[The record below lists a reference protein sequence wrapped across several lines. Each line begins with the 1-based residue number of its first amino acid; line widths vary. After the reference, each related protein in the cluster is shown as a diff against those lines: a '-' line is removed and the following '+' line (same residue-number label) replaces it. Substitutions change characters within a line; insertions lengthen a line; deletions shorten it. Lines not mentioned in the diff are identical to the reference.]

1 VPLLD
6 SRLPDAPLALRNG
19 HLETLFA
26 GLLRRG
32 PRVAFVR
39 ERLELEDGDFLDLDW
54 SRTGSRRL
62 ALITHG
68 LEGHSRRPYVLGMA
82 RALNAAGFDVLARN
96 LRGCS
101 GELNRLP
108 KAYHSGETGDLRRVL
123 AHALASGD
131 YDAVVLV
138 GFSVGGNQTL
148 RFLGEDPAAVPGAV
162 AAAVCVSV
170 PCDLTTTERALAR
183 PGNRIYLNN
192 FLKTLRDKVRRKTRT
207 FPGLVN
213 LDRLARVRDFRD
225 FDDLFTAPRHGFRD
239 AAQYYAEASSLPVL
253 EAVRVPTLI
262 LNAKNDPFLT
272 PECFPEAQAR
282 ANPALFLETPATG
295 GHVGFVPP
303 WPGPYRSELRA
314 VEFLGRVLAS

>member
-1 VPLLD
+1 MPLLD

-19 HLETLFA
+19 HAETLFA

-32 PRVAFVR
+32 PRVEFVR
-39 ERLELEDGDFLDLDW
+39 ERLELEDGDFVDIDW
-54 SRTGSRRL
+54 SRAGSRRL

-82 RALNAAGFDVLARN
+82 RALGAAGFDVLARN

-101 GELNRLP
+101 GELNLLP
-108 KAYHSGETGDLRRVL
+108 QAYHSGETGDLRTVL
-123 AHALASGD
+123 GHALDSGN
-131 YDAVVLV
+131 YDTVVLV

-148 RFLGEDPAAVPGAV
+148 RFLGEKPAAVPGPV

-170 PCDLTTTERALAR
+170 PCDLTASERALAR
-183 PGNRIYLNN
+183 PGNRIYLKN
-192 FLKTLRDKVRRKTRT
+192 FLNTLQAKVRRKSQS
-207 FPGLVN
+207 FPGLVD
-213 LDRLARVRDFRD
+213 LDRLARVRDFRG

-253 EAVRVPTLI
+253 GNVAVSTLI

-282 ANPALFLETPATG
+282 DNSALFLEIPATG

-303 WPGPYRSELRA
+303 WPGPYRSEIRA
-314 VEFLGRVLAS
+314 VEFLKRVLG

>member
-1 VPLLD
+1 MPLLE
-6 SRLPDAPLALRNG
+6 SRLPAAPLPLRNG
-19 HLETLFA
+19 HAETLFA

-32 PRVAFVR
+32 PRVDFVR
-39 ERLELEDGDFLDLDW
+39 ERLELADGDFLDLDW
-54 SRTGSRRL
+54 SRVGARRL

-82 RALNAAGFDVLARN
+82 RALNAAGFDVVARN

-108 KAYHSGETGDLRRVL
+108 RAYHSGETEDLRAVL
-123 AHALASGD
+123 EHALAPGN
-131 YDAVVLV
+131 YKAVALV

-148 RFLGEDPAAVPGAV
+148 RFLGEDPASVPGAV

-170 PCDLTTTERALAR
+170 PCHLAASERALAR

-192 FLKTLRDKVRRKTRT
+192 FLKTLCAKVRRKTRD
-207 FPGLVN
+207 FPGLVD
-213 LDRLARVRDFRD
+213 LDRLERVRDFRN

-239 AAQYYAEASSLPVL
+239 AAHYYAEASSLPVL
-253 EAVRVPTLI
+253 ADVRVPTLV

-282 ANPALFLETPATG
+282 ANAALFLEVPATG

-303 WPGPYRSELRA
+303 RPGPYRSEVRA
-314 VEFLGRVLAS
+314 AEFLARVLPG

>member
-1 VPLLD
+1 MMEHPLP
-6 SRLPDAPLALRNG
+6 SRFLG
-19 HLETLFA
+19 HAETLFA

-39 ERLELEDGDFLDLDW
+39 ERLELADGDFLDIDW
-54 SRTGSRRL
+54 SRVGSRRL

-82 RALNAAGFDVLARN
+82 RALNAAGFDVAARN

-108 KAYHSGETGDLRRVL
+108 QAYHSGETGDLRAVL
-123 AHALASGD
+123 GHALASGS
-131 YDAVVLV
+131 YDTAVLV

-148 RFLGEDPAAVPGAV
+148 RFLGEDPGAVPTAV

-183 PGNRIYLNN
+183 PENRIYLKN
-192 FLKTLRDKVRRKTRT
+192 FLATLRDKVRRKSQT
-207 FPGLVN
+207 FPGLVD
-213 LDRLARVRDFRD
+213 LDQLARVRDFRD
-225 FDDLFTAPRHGFRD
+225 FDDLYTAPGHGFRD

-253 EAVRVPTLI
+253 ENVAVPTLI

-272 PECFPEAQAR
+272 PECFPLAQAR
-282 ANPALFLETPATG
+282 NNAALFLEIPATG

-314 VEFLGRVLAS
+314 VEFLGRALPL

>member
-1 VPLLD
+1 MPLVD
-6 SRLPDAPLALRNG
+6 SHLPSAPLPLRNG
-19 HLETLFA
+19 HAETLFA

-32 PRVAFVR
+32 PKVEFAR
-39 ERLELEDGDFLDLDW
+39 ERLELADGDFLDIDW
-54 SRTGSRRL
+54 SRNGSQRL

-82 RALNAAGFDVLARN
+82 KALKAAGFDVLARN

-108 KAYHSGETGDLRRVL
+108 QAYHSGETGDLRAVL
-123 AHALASGD
+123 DHALASGK
-131 YDAVVLV
+131 YDEVVLV

-148 RFLGEDPAAVPGAV
+148 RFLGEDPASVPGAV

-170 PCDLTTTERALAR
+170 PCDLTASERALAR
-183 PGNRIYLNN
+183 PENRIYLKN
-192 FLKTLRDKVRRKTRT
+192 FLTTLCAKVRRKTQT
-207 FPGLVN
+207 FPGLVDM
-213 LDRLARVRDFRD
+213 DRLARVRDFRD

-239 AAQYYAEASSLPVL
+239 AAHYYAEASSLPVL
-253 EAVRVPTLI
+253 ADVRVPTLV
-262 LNAKNDPFLT
+262 LNARNDPFLT

-282 ANPALFLETPATG
+282 ANAALFLETPATG

-303 WPGPYRSELRA
+303 RFGPYRSETRA
-314 VEFLGRVLAS
+314 VEFLGRILPV